1 MVRFSLKMAPHSS
14 DLVFIPFSVDERDKA
29 NVGTW
34 SGLKKIKSRTLNA
47 LNSEKTRSFS
57 VTNVLIHGRG
67 AKKKPH
73 SDVDVNSKETSK

>member
-14 DLVFIPFSVDERDKA
+14 DLVFISFSVDERDKA

-34 SGLKKIKSRTLNA
+34 SGLKKLKVGHNYTSNA
-47 LNSEKTRSFS
+47 LNSEKARSFS

-67 AKKKPH
+67 KRNRT
-73 SDVDVNSKETSK
+73 VMLM